1 MRYFIKSK
9 RKHGRTLENREDFR
23 WYRGYPDQA
32 VMGVVGEYYED
43 EPHIKT
49 KVDAFNDFAE
59 TFHMINDIWL
69 PIKDFNIHIVKDDE
83 HLDFLR
89 YD

>member
-1 MRYFIKSK
+1 MKYFIKSK
-9 RKHGRTLENREDFR
+9 RKHGNPEDFR
-23 WYRGYPDQA
+23 WYRGYPDQP
-32 VMGVVGEYYED
+32 VMGVVD
-43 EPHIKT
+43 ESHVKT

-59 TFHMINDIWL
+59 WYEISQDVDL
-69 PIKDFNIHIVKDDE
+69 PIKDFDIHIVKDDD

>member
-1 MRYFIKSK
+1 MKYFIKSK
-9 RKHGRTLENREDFR
+9 RKHGNPEDFR

-32 VMGVVGEYYED
+32 VMGVVD
-43 EPHIKT
+43 ESHVKT

-59 TFHMINDIWL
+59 TFHIINDVWL
-69 PIKDFNIHIVKDDE
+69 PMIDFDIHV
-83 HLDFLR
+83 LDTKHNDKTLESLI